1 MIRIIRL
8 TVALGL
14 GVLRAGPRSLVLDFH
29 SRMAGVSD
37 FDVNDPALEDGF
49 VVEVSQ

>member
-1 MIRIIRL
+1 MLRVIRL

-14 GVLRAGPRSLVLDFH
+14 GVLRVGPRSLVLDFH

-37 FDVNDPALEDGF
+37 FDVNDPSLEGGF
-49 VVEVSQ
+49 VVEVSR